1 MENKHYPI
9 VRKNNTKID
18 YFCIFGERC
27 SGTNFLEQA
36 LLENFHLKIHNHQ
49 VNKHFFGQKE
59 LPKEDNI
66 LYIGIVRHPYT
77 WINSFYKYP
86 YFVNK
91 NIRNNK
97 YKFLNEEFWSQDG
110 NNEITQDRNIFT
122 KKRYKNIFELRN
134 VKLEFLYNR
143 MPLLAKNYVLIKYED
158 LRDDYEN
165 TLIFIKQ
172 QFNLLTKDEYPKKIT
187 TYYGRGKLVRDKFK
201 IDTDYIYTKEEIL
214 LHPKFDKTY
223 EQKLHYYLL

>member
-1 MENKHYPI
+1 MENKYIPI
-9 VRKNNTKID
+9 VRKNNSSLE

-36 LLENFHLKIHNHQ
+36 LLENFDLNIHHHQ
-49 VNKHFFGQKE
+49 VNKHFFGQKD

-97 YKFLNEEFWSQDG
+97 HKFLNEEFWSQDG

-134 VKLEFLYNR
+134 VKLEFLHDKL
-143 MPLLAKNYVLIKYED
+143 PLLAKNYILIKYED

-165 TLIFIKQ
+165 TLNFIKQ
-172 QFNLLTKDEYPKKIT
+172 QFNLSTKDEYPKKIT

>member
-1 MENKHYPI
+1 MENKYHPI
-9 VRKNNTKID
+9 VTKNNSKID

-36 LLENFHLKIHNHQ
+36 LLENFHIQIHEYQ

-97 YKFLNEEFWSQDG
+97 HKFINNEFWCQDG
-110 NNEITQDRNIFT
+110 NNEIIQDRNIFT
-122 KKRYKNIFELRN
+122 KKRYKNIFELRK
-134 VKLEFLYNR
+134 VKLEFLHDKL
-143 MPLLAKNYVLIKYED
+143 PLLAKNYILIKYED

-165 TLIFIKQ
+165 TLNFIKQ
-172 QFNLLTKDEYPKKIT
+172 QFNLLTKK
-187 TYYGRGKLVRDKFK
+187 
-201 IDTDYIYTKEEIL
+201 
-214 LHPKFDKTY
+214 
-223 EQKLHYYLL
+223 

>member
-1 MENKHYPI
+1 MENRYNPI
-9 VRKNNTKID
+9 VRKNSTPIK

-36 LLENFHLKIHNHQ
+36 LLENFNIQKHYHQ

-66 LYIGIVRHPYT
+66 LYIGIIRHPYS

-91 NIRNNK
+91 KIRYNK
-97 YKFLNEEFWSQDG
+97 DKFLNDEFWCQYG
-110 NNEITQDRNIFT
+110 NNEIIQDRNIFT
-122 KKRYKNIFELRN
+122 KERYKNIFELRK
-134 VKLEFLYNR
+134 VKLEFLHDKL
-143 MPLLAKNYVLIKYED
+143 PLLAKNYILIKYED
-158 LRDDYEN
+158 LRDDYDN
-165 TLIFIKQ
+165 TLNFIKQ
-172 QFNLLTKDEYPKKIT
+172 QFNLSTKNSYPKKIT

-214 LHPKFDKTY
+214 LHPDFDKTY
-223 EQKLHYYLL
+223 EQKFYYYLL

>member
-1 MENKHYPI
+1 MENKYHPI
-9 VRKNNTKID
+9 VTKNNCKID

-36 LLENFHLKIHNHQ
+36 LLENFNIQIHQHQ

-91 NIRNNK
+91 FIRNNK
-97 YKFLNEEFWSQDG
+97 DKFLNYEFWSQDG
-110 NNEITQDRNIFT
+110 NVEITQDRNIFT
-122 KKRYKNIFELRN
+122 KERYKNIFELRKI
-134 VKLEFLYNR
+134 KLEFLHDKL
-143 MPLLAKNYVLIKYED
+143 PLLGKNYILVKYED

-165 TLIFIKQ
+165 TLNFIKQ
-172 QFNLLTKDEYPKKIT
+172 QFNLSTKNSSPKKIT

-214 LHPKFDKTY
+214 LHPEFDKTY
-223 EQKLHYYLL
+223 EQKFHYYLL